1 MNENYDFYGM
11 GARYARDA
19 YLNLKKLAN
28 EIGKKYGE
36 DAKMNFEAGVVSE
49 ISSYSSLNLNS
60 EILDR
65 DIENATLNFS
75 IDNTRNN
82 SFFGGCGASLQYKR
96 MPNGELKYND
106 NTIYDENLE
115 NHKVYIKGKTV

>member
-11 GARYARDA
+11 GARYAHDA
-19 YLNLKKLAN
+19 SLSLKKLAN

-49 ISSYSSLNLNS
+49 ISSYSSLNVNS

-82 SFFGGCGASLQYKR
+82 SYFGGRGTSLQYKR
-96 MPNGELKYND
+96 MSNGALEYND
-106 NTIYDENLE
+106 NTRNDE
-115 NHKVYIKGKTV
+115 NHKSIH